1 MSETLILLCI
11 VFQHIT
17 NIIAHLS
24 VFYYYDSLVIALKG
38 SYQIMTEE
46 INPQTT
52 PAFKYCRES
61 RVFKTG
67 RVFPNDV
74 NNHKT
79 LFGGKLMSGID
90 EVASISAMRHCR
102 TNVVTASTDSVD
114 FLRPIRPT
122 DSVCFESFVS
132 WTGRTS
138 IEVFVK
144 IISEN
149 LYTGERAVAA
159 TSFLTFVAVEE
170 DGTPTPVP
178 AIIPETDEEK
188 LINESANERS
198 ELRKVRRNI
207 SKKLAAQLNTIKY
220 WE

>member
-1 MSETLILLCI
+1 
-11 VFQHIT
+11 
-17 NIIAHLS
+17 
-24 VFYYYDSLVIALKG
+24 
-38 SYQIMTEE
+38 MTDEK
-46 INPQTT
+46 NPKTM

-102 TNVVTASTDSVD
+102 ANVVTASTDSVD

-188 LINESANERS
+188 LISESANERS
-198 ELRKVRRNI
+198 ELRKVRRTI
-207 SKKLAAQLNTIKY
+207 SKKLAAELNTVKY

>member
-1 MSETLILLCI
+1 MEQEHTAQSAPE
-11 VFQHIT
+11 
-17 NIIAHLS
+17 
-24 VFYYYDSLVIALKG
+24 
-38 SYQIMTEE
+38 
-46 INPQTT
+46 
-52 PAFKYCRES
+52 FKNCHES

-79 LFGGKLMSGID
+79 LFGGKLMSTVD

-102 TNVVTASTDSVD
+102 VNVVTASADSVD
-114 FLRPIRPT
+114 FLLPIRPT

-159 TSFLTFVAVEE
+159 TSFLTFVAVHE
-170 DGTPTPVP
+170 DGTPCPVP
-178 AIIPETDEEK
+178 AVVAQTEEEK
-188 LINESANERS
+188 LICQSADERAA
-198 ELRKVRRNI
+198 LRKLRRAS
-207 SKKLAAQLNTIKY
+207 SKKLASMLGTTKY

>member
-1 MSETLILLCI
+1 MNEQQQPS
-11 VFQHIT
+11 
-17 NIIAHLS
+17 IAFES
-24 VFYYYDSLVIALKG
+24 
-38 SYQIMTEE
+38 
-46 INPQTT
+46 
-52 PAFKYCRES
+52 KYCRES

-102 TNVVTASTDSVD
+102 ANVVTASADSVD

-122 DSVCFESFVS
+122 DSVCFESFVT

-144 IISEN
+144 IISEH

-159 TSFLTFVAVEE
+159 TSFLTFVAVSE
-170 DGTPTPVP
+170 DGMPLPVP
-178 AIIPETDEEK
+178 RVIPETDEEK
-188 LINESANERS
+188 LMNESAEERA
-198 ELRKVRRNI
+198 ELRKVRRNM
-207 SKKLAAQLNTIKY
+207 SKKLASQLNTSKY
-220 WE
+220 WEGNHPIP

>member
-1 MSETLILLCI
+1 MNEQQQQPSTA
-11 VFQHIT
+11 F
-17 NIIAHLS
+17 
-24 VFYYYDSLVIALKG
+24 DS
-38 SYQIMTEE
+38 
-46 INPQTT
+46 
-52 PAFKYCRES
+52 KYCRES

-102 TNVVTASTDSVD
+102 ANVVTASADSVD

-122 DSVCFESFVS
+122 DSVCFESFVT

-144 IISEN
+144 IISEH

-159 TSFLTFVAVEE
+159 TSFLTFVAVSE
-170 DGTPTPVP
+170 DGMPLPVP
-178 AIIPETDEEK
+178 RVIPETDEEK
-188 LINESANERS
+188 LMNESAEERA
-198 ELRKVRRNI
+198 ELRKVRRNM
-207 SKKLAAQLNTIKY
+207 SKKLASQLNTSKY
-220 WE
+220 WEGNHPIP

>member
-1 MSETLILLCI
+1 MNEAQSMSET
-11 VFQHIT
+11 
-17 NIIAHLS
+17 
-24 VFYYYDSLVIALKG
+24 
-38 SYQIMTEE
+38 
-46 INPQTT
+46 PQ
-52 PAFKYCRES
+52 PKFCRES

-79 LFGGKLMSGID
+79 LFGGKLMSNMD

-102 TNVVTASTDSVD
+102 HNVVTASTDSVD
-114 FLRPIRPT
+114 FLLPIRPS

-132 WTGRTS
+132 STGRTS

-144 IISEN
+144 VISEH

-159 TSFLTFVAVEE
+159 TAFLTFVAVSP
-170 DGTPTPVP
+170 DGTPVAVPPVV
-178 AIIPETDEEK
+178 PETEEEK
-188 LINESANERS
+188 LISESAKERN
-198 ELRKVRRNI
+198 ELRRVRRSA
-207 SKKLAAQLNTIKY
+207 SKALAAKLSATKY

>member
-1 MSETLILLCI
+1 MKEDKDISE
-11 VFQHIT
+11 
-17 NIIAHLS
+17 
-24 VFYYYDSLVIALKG
+24 
-38 SYQIMTEE
+38 
-46 INPQTT
+46 T

-102 TNVVTASTDSVD
+102 ANVVTASADSVD
-114 FLRPIRPT
+114 FLLPIRPT
-122 DSVCFESFVS
+122 DSVCFESFVT

-144 IISEN
+144 VISEH

-159 TSFLTFVAVEE
+159 TSFLTFVAVGE
-170 DGTPTPVP
+170 DGIPMPVP
-178 AIIPETDEEK
+178 NIIPETVEEK
-188 LINESANERS
+188 LMNQSAEERA
-198 ELRKVRRNI
+198 ELRKVRRAM
-207 SKKLAAQLNTIKY
+207 SKKLASQLNTSKY
-220 WE
+220 WEQNSPIQ

>member
-1 MSETLILLCI
+1 MNE
-11 VFQHIT
+11 
-17 NIIAHLS
+17 N
-24 VFYYYDSLVIALKG
+24 K
-38 SYQIMTEE
+38 E
-46 INPQTT
+46 IPAAA

-102 TNVVTASTDSVD
+102 INVVTASTDSVD
-114 FLRPIRPT
+114 FLRPIEPS

-144 IISEN
+144 IIAEN

-159 TSFLTFVAVEE
+159 TSFLTFVAIGE
-170 DGTPTPVP
+170 DGKPAAVP
-178 AIIPETDEEK
+178 SVIPETDEEK
-188 LINESANERS
+188 LISESAEERA
-198 ELRKVRRNI
+198 ELRKVRRGI
-207 SKKLAAQLNTIKY
+207 SKKLALQLNTTKY

>member
-1 MSETLILLCI
+1 MNE
-11 VFQHIT
+11 HP
-17 NIIAHLS
+17 
-24 VFYYYDSLVIALKG
+24 K
-38 SYQIMTEE
+38 
-46 INPQTT
+46 PQTP

-79 LFGGKLMSGID
+79 LFGGKLMSSID

-102 TNVVTASTDSVD
+102 ANVVTASADSVD
-114 FLRPIRPT
+114 FLLPIRPT

-144 IISEN
+144 IISEH

-159 TSFLTFVAVEE
+159 TSFLTFVAVGD
-170 DGTPTPVP
+170 DGEPHQVP
-178 AIIPETDEEK
+178 GIIPETPEEK
-188 LINESANERS
+188 LINESAQERA
-198 ELRKVRRNI
+198 ELRKVRRTM
-207 SKKLAAQLNTIKY
+207 SKTLASQLNTSKY
-220 WE
+220 WENYSSGD